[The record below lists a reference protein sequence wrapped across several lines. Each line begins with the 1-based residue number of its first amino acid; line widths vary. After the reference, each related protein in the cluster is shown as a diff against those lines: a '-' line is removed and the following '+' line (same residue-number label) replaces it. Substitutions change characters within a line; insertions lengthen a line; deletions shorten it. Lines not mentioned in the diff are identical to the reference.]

1 VRRDSEAKPLY
12 ERAIKIEEVN
22 FGPTNQR
29 SISTLYSYADL
40 LHKLHEDAKA
50 AELQAHIQEIEKK
63 QAQH

>member
-22 FGPTNQR
+22 FGPNNQR
-29 SISTLYSYADL
+29 SISTLSSYADL
-40 LHKLHEDAKA
+40 LLKLHEDAKA